1 MIDDRVIARIAELFY
16 IHNISQYEIADK
28 FNFSKAKVCRLIK
41 EAKKRKIIEFQ
52 IKNVDK
58 RPIELEQKFE
68 KKFKLKEAI
77 IFYNSDINTC
87 DEEVIFQEIGKI
99 GTDYIHRIIDNNLN
113 FALTWGKTLYY
124 VIKNL
129 KVDKKYNVNVFS
141 TIGSVSLT
149 ETAYQNVNLAQMLSE
164 RIGGTCYPIYL
175 PLILETPELK
185 ESLTQENVINKVIGD
200 TSKIDYYFTSL
211 GTISKNSRMYTL
223 GGFDLNFFNA
233 LISKKIVGE
242 IGLNFYDINGNFI
255 KAGLED
261 RTINL
266 SVDEIQKIKNKI
278 VIAFGDEK
286 VDAISGFLKTKIAD
300 VLITDSKT
308 AEKVLEKAEET

>member
-1 MIDDRVIARIAELFY
+1 MIDDRIIARVAELFY
-16 IHNISQYEIADK
+16 IHDVNQYEIAEK

-41 EAKKRKIIEFQ
+41 EAKKRKVIEFQ

-68 KKFKLKEAI
+68 KIFKLKEVI
-77 IFYNSDINTC
+77 IFYNSDIKGY
-87 DEEVIFQEIGKI
+87 DEELVFREVGKM
-99 GTDYIHRIIDNNLN
+99 GSDYIHRILENNLN
-113 FALTWGKTLYY
+113 FALTWGKTLYH

-129 KVDKKYNVNVFS
+129 KLDKKYNVNVFS

-185 ESLTQENVINKVIGD
+185 ESLMQENVINKVIGD

-242 IGLNFYDINGNFI
+242 IGLNFYDIKGNFI
-255 KAGLED
+255 NAGLED
-261 RTINL
+261 RTIKLN
-266 SVDEIQKIKNKI
+266 VDEIKKIKNKI
-278 VIAFGDEK
+278 AIVFGPEK
-286 VDAISGFLKTKIAD
+286 IDALKGFLKTGIAD

-308 AEKVLEKAEET
+308 AEKVLTDI